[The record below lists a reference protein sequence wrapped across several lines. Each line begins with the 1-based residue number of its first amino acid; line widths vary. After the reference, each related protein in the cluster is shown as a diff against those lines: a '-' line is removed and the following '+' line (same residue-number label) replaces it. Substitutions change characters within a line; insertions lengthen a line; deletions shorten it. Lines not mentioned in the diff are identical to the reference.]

1 MRTVGGYNL
10 AVNGRNLVK
19 LIKAVSLISRPQ
31 GASVRELEEALSI
44 SRRSVYRL
52 RNTLEDLNIRPYA
65 DKRPGERE
73 DRWYLESEYLQNFS
87 NLRLPEVT
95 LTQREALLLFL
106 LLSNNRLFQGT
117 ELESLLTSIQQKLS
131 ALMPAAFLSSSQNE
145 SIDSLFA
152 ASPLHYSSLKGKEE
166 ILDTLLSAISRR
178 QVCTVSY
185 TALSHGTSKTYTIHP
200 LKLFQH
206 EGSLFLFVYIPEADR
221 IRILALDR
229 INSLTL
235 QDTHFTEPED
245 FNPEELLAT
254 SFDLST
260 EKPITVT
267 IFFKPE
273 AARRIRGKK
282 WSSKQ
287 EIEEHNDESLTLTME
302 ASGTQD
308 ILRWVLSF
316 ADQARI
322 IDPPNLRE
330 QMRDL
335 LTSSLENLD
344 Q

>member
-1 MRTVGGYNL
+1 MQAAGYYIL
-10 AVNGRNLVK
+10 PMNGRNLVK

-52 RNTLEDLNIRPYA
+52 RNTLEDLNIRPYP

-73 DRWYLESEYLQNFS
+73 DRWYLEPEYLQNFS
-87 NLRLPEVT
+87 TLRLPEVT
-95 LTQREALLLFL
+95 LTQKEALLLLL
-106 LLSNNRLFQGT
+106 LLSNNRQFQGT
-117 ELESLLTSIQQKLS
+117 ELESLLTSIHHKLS
-131 ALMPAAFLSSSQNE
+131 ALMPAAFLSSSQGE

-152 ASPLHYSSLKGKEE
+152 ATPLHYSSLKGKEE

-178 QVCTVSY
+178 HACTVSY

-206 EGSLFLFVYIPEADR
+206 EGSLFLFVYIPQANR
-221 IRILALDR
+221 IRILALER
-229 INSLTL
+229 IGSLTPH
-235 QDTHFTEPED
+235 DEHFTAPED
-245 FNPEELLAT
+245 FAPEELLAT

-260 EKPITVT
+260 EEPITVR
-267 IFFKPE
+267 IFFNPE
-273 AARRIRGKK
+273 AARRIRGKR
-282 WSSKQ
+282 WSANQK
-287 EIEEHNDESLTLTME
+287 IEEHEDGSLTLTME
-302 ASGTQD
+302 ASGTHD

-322 IDPPNLRE
+322 IEPAELKE
-330 QMRDL
+330 EMRHL
-335 LTSSLENLD
+335 LTSTLENLD